1 MKLYDKVKLIKERA
15 EYKQAGIKAL
25 DTGIII
31 GENRNGYVLV
41 CFDGETYL
49 DADNVY
55 KTTEKHVGIRKEDLE
70 LCS

>member
-25 DTGIII
+25 ETGIII

-41 CFDGETYL
+41 CFDGEIYL
-49 DADNVY
+49 DTDNVY
-55 KTTEKHVGIRKEDLE
+55 KTTEKHVGIKKEDLE
-70 LCS
+70 LCD